1 MDRSRTL
8 LALAGMTL
16 MTAVVGAAGMTGAR
30 AEDFQAQG
38 SHLNDPANARNL
50 NDQQDPKASRL
61 NDQQD
66 PRASRLNDQQ
76 DPKTSRL
83 NDTQDPKASR
93 LNDTQDP
100 KASRLNNSADR
111 RDPAADAHN
120 VDDKANK
127 RDVK

>member
-1 MDRSRTL
+1 MNRLRTL
-8 LALAGMTL
+8 LALAGIML
-16 MTAVVGAAGMTGAR
+16 MTAVVGSAGMTGAL

-50 NDQQDPKASRL
+50 NDQQDPK
-61 NDQQD
+61 
-66 PRASRLNDQQ
+66 ASRLNDQQ

>member
-61 NDQQD
+61 NGGPPPPPPPPPPSAGSQDVTPQRSARPQGVPPQRHARPKGVAPQQL
-66 PRASRLNDQQ
+66 R
-76 DPKTSRL
+76 
-83 NDTQDPKASR
+83 
-93 LNDTQDP
+93 
-100 KASRLNNSADR
+100 
-111 RDPAADAHN
+111 
-120 VDDKANK
+120 
-127 RDVK
+127 

>member
-1 MDRSRTL
+1 MNRSRTL
-8 LALAGMTL
+8 LALAGATL
-16 MTAVVGAAGMTGAR
+16 MIATVGSAGMTGAY

-50 NDQQDPKASRL
+50 NDQQDPNKSRLNDAANARNL

-66 PRASRLNDQQ
+66 PN
-76 DPKTSRL
+76 KSRL
-83 NDTQDPKASR
+83 NDT
-93 LNDTQDP
+93 
-100 KASRLNNSADR
+100 ADR
-111 RDPAADAHN
+111 RDPAANARN

>member
-1 MDRSRTL
+1 MNRLRTL
-8 LALAGMTL
+8 LTLAGIML
-16 MTAVVGAAGMTGAR
+16 MTAVVGSAGMTGAR

-50 NDQQDPKASRL
+50 NDQQDPKT
-61 NDQQD
+61 
-66 PRASRLNDQQ
+66 SRLNDQQ

-83 NDTQDPKASR
+83 ND
-93 LNDTQDP
+93 
-100 KASRLNNSADR
+100 SADR
-111 RDPAADAHN
+111 RDPADAHN

>member
-16 MTAVVGAAGMTGAR
+16 MTAVVGSAGMTGAR

-50 NDQQDPKASRL
+50 N
-61 NDQQD
+61 NQQD

-100 KASRLNNSADR
+100 KASRLNNPADR
-111 RDPAADAHN
+111 RH
-120 VDDKANK
+120 
-127 RDVK
+127 